1 MPPGVKRPASALSG
15 NDKSDDVLKFSC
27 GSEWKARASLVKH
40 NQNSSFEIVPSGVL
54 CESDV
59 SGPRAP
65 SPSASSDSAND
76 SPSELD
82 VHRGSSPR
90 SVAPGT
96 SAASSS
102 AASES
107 LMGVVAE
114 ELLKLQRRIP
124 SVSPRSP
131 TAVLQASPKYE
142 PQSPLAPAPLP
153 PSPLSSP
160 MSSVE
165 DGKPSTREVPL
176 PPPPPPRAL
185 VGGVGEAL
193 RCLVLD
199 NDETT
204 GYYQLI
210 SLLYSIYMH
219 LTGAPPPRA
228 VILAQLSAGA
238 ARPGTVEL
246 LQLAHRLKQQGRVDH
261 VVVWTAASD
270 TTGWV
275 RFLVSCL
282 EEFAGVP
289 RGTVGAVLCR
299 EDVLPAGMPGQV
311 IKDLRRVCGDASR
324 VVIVDDKPQFVRH
337 GTCLAVAPYE
347 QHVPI
352 APWVEA
358 MAPKVS
364 AESLELARNAL
375 RDDAAANKAPS
386 SNDFSADRALFDLL
400 GPIEALFP

>member
-1 MPPGVKRPASALSG
+1 MASGVKRPVSALSG
-15 NDKSDDVLKFSC
+15 LENVDEARKMSC
-27 GSEWKARASLVKH
+27 GMKREARASFVAQ
-40 NQNSSFEIVPSGVL
+40 NQKSSYEIVPSGVL
-54 CESDV
+54 RESDV
-59 SGPRAP
+59 SGPRAT
-65 SPSASSDSAND
+65 SPSTSSGSAND

-82 VHRGSSPR
+82 VQHGSSPR
-90 SVAPGT
+90 SVAPG
-96 SAASSS
+96 SSAAASSAS
-102 AASES
+102 SES
-107 LMGVVAE
+107 LISVVAE
-114 ELLKLQRRIP
+114 ELLKFQKRP
-124 SVSPRSP
+124 TSVPQP
-131 TAVLQASPKYE
+131 SPKAA
-142 PQSPLAPAPLP
+142 PQSKMYCVPQLSLAPSPSHPSPSSSPVVPLAG
-153 PSPLSSP
+153 
-160 MSSVE
+160 
-165 DGKPSTREVPL
+165 GKPSTRVVPP

-185 VGGVGEAL
+185 VGSEGEAL

-204 GYYQLI
+204 GYYQLL
-210 SLLYSIYMH
+210 SLLYSIYKH

-246 LQLAHRLKQQGRVDH
+246 LQLAHRLKRQGRVDH

-289 RGTVGAVLCR
+289 HGTVGAVLCR
-299 EDVLPAGMPGQV
+299 EDVLPPGAPGQV

-337 GTCLAVAPYE
+337 GTCLTVPPYE

-352 APWVEA
+352 APLVEA
-358 MAPKVS
+358 MAPQVS
-364 AESLELARNAL
+364 AEGLQLARNAL
-375 RDDAAANKAPS
+375 RDDAATNKPPS
-386 SNDFSADRALFDLL
+386 LNDFSADRALLDLL